1 MPEPRESGDGVPEAF
16 TTRHDSHKVA
26 VPHTPY
32 RDVMRIARIAACCI
46 VASLIPLTIA
56 ATPSIAGPA
65 TASTAK
71 VKFRAPQGPA
81 LVRIDAPSATVVAKN
96 PAAKSFTL
104 TLNDPKKVR
113 WMGEVKNSRG
123 QQSLGY
129 GELPASQLA
138 ASWKTLG
145 NSANGVLATLT
156 WNTRSADPGYA
167 LVRLRTPAVK
177 SRQMAAGADQSKD
190 AMTAT
195 ITTLAPIPKALTDVS
210 LNVNRSAG
218 KQNRAYATTTFYVTN
233 EMTMVTTQV
242 DAATVQV
249 KVFCGVEELLE
260 SFIFLM
266 ANPVPSPDLSCAD
279 ARIDI
284 PWLSVTTTV
293 PDQVGSVYV
302 TGTLRDK
309 DHSLPINSVIAT
321 VDLT

>member
-1 MPEPRESGDGVPEAF
+1 
-16 TTRHDSHKVA
+16 
-26 VPHTPY
+26 
-32 RDVMRIARIAACCI
+32 MRIARITAGCI
-46 VASLIPLTIA
+46 AASLIPLTIA
-56 ATPSIAGPA
+56 ATPSVAAPT
-65 TASTAK
+65 TAPTAK

-113 WMGEVKNSRG
+113 WMGEVKDSRG
-123 QQSLGY
+123 QQRLGY

-177 SRQMAAGADQSKD
+177 SRQVAASADQSRD
-190 AMTAT
+190 SMTAT
-195 ITTLAPIPKALTDVS
+195 ITALGPIPKSLTDVS

-233 EMTMVTTQV
+233 QI
-242 DAATVQV
+242 Q
-249 KVFCGVEELLE
+249 
-260 SFIFLM
+260 
-266 ANPVPSPDLSCAD
+266 NPVAQLFALCIEQLEGYKAPPRSYATLQSEFMEKLKDEEEATLAVLEKKERQLEGLMFLKAPHF
-279 ARIDI
+279 
-284 PWLSVTTTV
+284 
-293 PDQVGSVYV
+293 
-302 TGTLRDK
+302 TGQQTLIGFFAK
-309 DHSLPINSVIAT
+309 K
-321 VDLT
+321 

>member
-1 MPEPRESGDGVPEAF
+1 
-16 TTRHDSHKVA
+16 
-26 VPHTPY
+26 
-32 RDVMRIARIAACCI
+32 MRIARITAGCI
-46 VASLIPLTIA
+46 AASLIPLTIA
-56 ATPSIAGPA
+56 ATPSVAAPT
-65 TASTAK
+65 TAPTAK

-81 LVRIDAPSATVVAKN
+81 LVRIDAPSATVGAKN

-113 WMGEVKNSRG
+113 WMGEVKDSRG
-123 QQSLGY
+123 QQRLGY

-156 WNTRSADPGYA
+156 WNTRSADTGYA

-177 SRQMAAGADQSKD
+177 SRQVAASADQSRD
-190 AMTAT
+190 SMTAT
-195 ITTLAPIPKALTDVS
+195 ITALGPIPKSLTDVS

-249 KVFCGVEELLE
+249 KVFCGVESLLE
-260 SFIFLM
+260 SFFIGVFG
-266 ANPVPSPDLSCAD
+266 VPISLNLSCAD
-279 ARIDI
+279 AIIDI

-293 PDQVGSVYV
+293 PDQVGSVYM

-309 DHSLPINSVIAT
+309 GNSLPINSVIAT
-321 VDLT
+321 VDLTGRNA